1 MAALR
6 SRHPY
11 GKHTLKILSAEDVA
25 RLGTY
30 RDVVE
35 ALREGFRAEIETPVR
50 HHHDVSEVSTL
61 LLMPAWSKD
70 WAGLKTV
77 VFKTDNAAKG
87 LPTIQASY
95 LLFDQKTGAT
105 VALMDGGEITRRRT
119 AAASA
124 LAADYLA
131 REDAST
137 MTVVGA
143 GALAPHFVLAHAAVR
158 PVKRVFIHSRTLA
171 KAEELAAELAHHGFE
186 VHSVTDLEHAVRQSD
201 IVSCVTTSTAPIV
214 KGAWLKPGTHVDLA
228 GAFKPTMR
236 ETDAEVVAR
245 SSVYVDTREGAL
257 AEAGDLLQARDEGKF
272 DFADVKG
279 DLADLCRGRVK
290 GRATPDEITLFK
302 SAGTAIED
310 LATAIMLYEKVR

>member
-1 MAALR
+1 MKSLTAA
-6 SRHPY
+6 
-11 GKHTLKILSAEDVA
+11 EVA
-25 RLGTY
+25 RLGAY
-30 RDVVE
+30 KDIVD
-35 ALREGFRAEIETPVR
+35 ALREGFRADIETPVR
-50 HHHDVSEVSTL
+50 HHHDISDVSTL

-77 VFKTDNAAKG
+77 VFKTDNAAQG

-95 LLFDQKTGAT
+95 LLIDQKTGET
-105 VALMDGGEITRRRT
+105 VAMMDGGEITRRRT

-131 REDAST
+131 RKDAEV
-137 MTVVGA
+137 MTLVGA
-143 GALAPHFVLAHAAVR
+143 GALGPHFVRAHAAVR
-158 PVKRVFIHSRTLA
+158 PIRKVFIYTRSIA
-171 KAEELAAELAHHGFE
+171 KGEALAAELAHHGLE
-186 VHSVTDLEHAVRQSD
+186 AHSVTDLEHAVRQSD

-228 GAFKPTMR
+228 GAFKPSMR

-245 SSVYVDTREGAL
+245 SSVYVDTRDGAL

-272 DFADVKG
+272 DFANVKG
-279 DLADLCRGRVK
+279 DLFDLCRGKVK
-290 GRATPDEITLFK
+290 GRSSADEITLFK

-310 LATAIMLYEKVR
+310 LATAIMLYQKAR

>member
-1 MAALR
+1 MKSLTAA
-6 SRHPY
+6 
-11 GKHTLKILSAEDVA
+11 EVA
-25 RLGTY
+25 RLGAY
-30 RDVVE
+30 KDIVD
-35 ALREGFRAEIETPVR
+35 ALREGFRADIETPVR
-50 HHHDVSEVSTL
+50 HHHDISDVSTL

-77 VFKTDNAAKG
+77 VFKTDNAAQG

-95 LLFDQKTGAT
+95 LLIDQKTGET
-105 VALMDGGEITRRRT
+105 VAMMDGGEITRRRT

-131 REDAST
+131 RKDAEV
-137 MTVVGA
+137 MTLVGA
-143 GALAPHFVLAHAAVR
+143 GGLGPHFVRAHAAVR
-158 PVKRVFIHSRTLA
+158 PIRKVFIYTRSIA
-171 KAEELAAELAHHGFE
+171 KGEALAAELAHHGLE
-186 VHSVTDLEHAVRQSD
+186 AHSVTDLEHAVRQSD

-228 GAFKPTMR
+228 GAFKPSMR

-245 SSVYVDTREGAL
+245 SSVYVDTRDGAL

-272 DFADVKG
+272 DFANVKG
-279 DLADLCRGRVK
+279 DLFDLCRGKVK
-290 GRATPDEITLFK
+290 GRSSADEITLFK

-310 LATAIMLYEKVR
+310 LATAIMLYQKAR

>member
-1 MAALR
+1 M
-6 SRHPY
+6 
-11 GKHTLKILSAEDVA
+11 KILTQADVA
-25 RLGTY
+25 RLGAY
-30 RDVVE
+30 KDVVE
-35 ALREGFRAEIETPVR
+35 ALRQGFRAEIATPVR
-50 HHHDVSEVSTL
+50 HHHDITDVSTL

-77 VFKTDNAAKG
+77 VFKSDNAAKG

-95 LLFDQKTGAT
+95 LLIEQKTGET
-105 VALMDGGEITRRRT
+105 VAMMDGGEITRRRT

-131 REDAST
+131 REDAAT
-137 MTVVGA
+137 MTLVGA
-143 GALAPHFVLAHAAVR
+143 GALSPHFALAHAAVR
-158 PVKRVFIHSRTLA
+158 PVKRVFIYTRSIA
-171 KAEELAAELAHHGFE
+171 KGEALAAQLAHHGLE
-186 VHSVTDLEHAVRQSD
+186 AHSVTDLEHAVRQSD

-236 ETDAEVVAR
+236 ETDAQVVVRA
-245 SSVYVDTREGAL
+245 SVYVDTREGAL

-272 DFADVKG
+272 DFADLKG
-279 DLADLCRGRVK
+279 DLFDLCRGTVK
-290 GRATPDEITLFK
+290 GRASADEITLFK

-310 LATAIMLYEKVR
+310 LATAIMLYQKAR